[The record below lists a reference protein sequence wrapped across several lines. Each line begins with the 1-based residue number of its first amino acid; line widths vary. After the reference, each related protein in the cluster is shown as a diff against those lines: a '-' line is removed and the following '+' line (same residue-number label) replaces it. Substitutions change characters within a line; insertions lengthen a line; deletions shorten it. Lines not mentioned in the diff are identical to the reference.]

1 MSEEEKKELEVAE
14 SDNADVEEQVAEQ
27 PVEEASEE
35 QPAEPVQEEAPVE
48 ELEKP
53 KKAKKERKKPTKE
66 QKKKRAKKAL
76 IIVGSILL
84 AFAIFISGCAIA
96 NATGTKALLK
106 QGSSVEK
113 VAYTEH
119 VQLHPVKD
127 ADGYWT
133 FTQPAGDREFKV
145 VQFTDVH
152 IGGGC
157 FSSQKD
163 AWAMNAVAT
172 MIRQEQPDLVIVTGD
187 IAYPVP
193 FQAGTFNN
201 LHATQIFSNMMETL
215 GVYWTFA
222 FGNHDTEIYGT
233 HDKQDILK
241 YYEGQNYKYCLF
253 ERNKK
258 IDDTQTKDGFDEAGA
273 GNNIIKIKNAEGIV
287 TEALVVLDS
296 HSYFDG
302 DYLGIQWKY
311 DNLHQ
316 CQVDWYVQEMNK
328 IREYNKTKSGGAI
341 DEPVKNTAFFHIPLV
356 EYRDAWKQVV
366 EKKGE
371 IKNQTLTKGEV
382 ISDEVTYYYGV
393 MGESY
398 KTRHGVTTYG
408 VFCGYREDNFFEE
421 GLTHGLE
428 AIFCGHDH
436 YNNFSVS
443 YKGIRLTY
451 GMSID
456 YLAYFGIY
464 KVHSQRGCTVISLNK
479 AGGIDWDHSGP
490 KNYYRDYTGV
500 EAEQGDLTDIKY

>member
-27 PVEEASEE
+27 PVEEAPEE

-48 ELEKP
+48 EPEKP

-66 QKKKRAKKAL
+66 QKKKRTIKAL

-113 VAYTEH
+113 VVYTEH

-201 LHATQIFSNMMETL
+201 LHATQIFSNMMESL

-233 HDKQDILK
+233 HDKQDI
-241 YYEGQNYKYCLF
+241 
-253 ERNKK
+253 
-258 IDDTQTKDGFDEAGA
+258 
-273 GNNIIKIKNAEGIV
+273 
-287 TEALVVLDS
+287 
-296 HSYFDG
+296 
-302 DYLGIQWKY
+302 
-311 DNLHQ
+311 
-316 CQVDWYVQEMNK
+316 
-328 IREYNKTKSGGAI
+328 
-341 DEPVKNTAFFHIPLV
+341 
-356 EYRDAWKQVV
+356 
-366 EKKGE
+366 
-371 IKNQTLTKGEV
+371 
-382 ISDEVTYYYGV
+382 
-393 MGESY
+393 
-398 KTRHGVTTYG
+398 
-408 VFCGYREDNFFEE
+408 
-421 GLTHGLE
+421 
-428 AIFCGHDH
+428 
-436 YNNFSVS
+436 
-443 YKGIRLTY
+443 
-451 GMSID
+451 
-456 YLAYFGIY
+456 
-464 KVHSQRGCTVISLNK
+464 
-479 AGGIDWDHSGP
+479 
-490 KNYYRDYTGV
+490 
-500 EAEQGDLTDIKY
+500 

>member
-1 MSEEEKKELEVAE
+1 MEKGEIMSRKEKV
-14 SDNADVEEQVAEQ
+14 
-27 PVEEASEE
+27 
-35 QPAEPVQEEAPVE
+35 
-48 ELEKP
+48 
-53 KKAKKERKKPTKE
+53 KPTKE
-66 QKKKRAKKAL
+66 QKRKRAIKAL
-76 IIVGSILL
+76 IIVGSIVL

-96 NATGTKALLK
+96 NATGTKALIN

-113 VAYTEH
+113 VVYTQH
-119 VQLHPVKD
+119 AQLVPVKD

-133 FTQPAGDREFKV
+133 FTQPTDREFKIM
-145 VQFTDVH
+145 QLTDVH

-201 LHATQIFSNMMETL
+201 LHATQIFSNMMEHL
-215 GVYWTFA
+215 GVYWTFT

-241 YYEGQNYKYCLF
+241 YYEGANFEYCLF
-253 ERNKK
+253 ERNSA
-258 IDDTQTKDGFDEAGA
+258 IDDTKVKDGFDEAGA
-273 GNNIIKIKNAEGIV
+273 GNNIIKVKNAAGIV
-287 TEALVVLDS
+287 TQALVMLDS

-328 IREYNKTKSGGAI
+328 IRAANVALGGA
-341 DEPVKNTAFFHIPLV
+341 DEPVKNMAFFHIPLV

-366 EKKGE
+366 DKHGQ
-371 IKNQTLTKGEV
+371 IKNQTLTEGEV
-382 ISDEVTYYYGV
+382 ISEDVTYYYGV
-393 MGESY
+393 MGEDY
-398 KTRHGVTTYG
+398 QQRHGVTTYG
-408 VFCGYREDNFFEE
+408 VFCGYRTDEFFEE
-421 GLTHGLE
+421 GLTHGLK
-428 AIFCGHDH
+428 AVFCGHDH
-436 YNNFSVS
+436 YNNFSIE

-456 YLAYFGIY
+456 YLAYSGIY
-464 KVHSQRGCTVISLNK
+464 KVHSQRGCTVITVDSDGNFDC
-479 AGGIDWDHSGP
+479 AP
-490 KNYYRDYTGV
+490 KNYYRDYEGV
-500 EAEQGDLTDIKY
+500 TAEKGDTSDISY